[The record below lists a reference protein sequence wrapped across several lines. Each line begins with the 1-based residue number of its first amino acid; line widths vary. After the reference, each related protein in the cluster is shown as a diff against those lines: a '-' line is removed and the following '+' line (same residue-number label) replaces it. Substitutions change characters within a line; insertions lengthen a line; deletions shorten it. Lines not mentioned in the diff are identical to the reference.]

1 MFLIKNI
8 CLFMFFIILILFT
21 VGYASQ
27 PIIVS
32 NNNPLT
38 LLDFNSIK
46 RTYSDNNYSSIIDD
60 VNLAYTSIYYLC
72 ILTSVLLVLGIGFVL
87 FKYYIFKVTGSIL
100 FLLSLIC
107 MIVIFIV
114 LQLLIILNSFITSFD
129 QSSDSKSIQFN
140 IQTRNGTGYYLM
152 LVSTILM
159 IITHIVYTIFA

>member
-8 CLFMFFIILILFT
+8 CLIMFSIIFILFT

-32 NNNPLT
+32 NNNALS

-46 RTYSDNNYSSIIDD
+46 HTYSDNNYNSIIDN
-60 VNLAYTSIYYLC
+60 VNLAYTSVYYSC
-72 ILTSVLLVLGIGFVL
+72 ILISILLGLGIIFVL
-87 FKYYIFKVTGSIL
+87 FKYYIFKVTGNIL
-100 FLLSLIC
+100 FLISLIY
-107 MIVIFIV
+107 MIVVFIV
-114 LQLLIILNSFITSFD
+114 LQLLIILNSFVTSFD

-140 IQTRNGTGYYLM
+140 IQTSNGTGYYLM

>member
-8 CLFMFFIILILFT
+8 CLFMFSIIFILFT

-38 LLDFNSIK
+38 LVDFNSIK
-46 RTYSDNNYSSIIDD
+46 RTYSDNNYNSIIDN
-60 VNLAYTSIYYLC
+60 VNLAYTSVYYSC
-72 ILTSVLLVLGIGFVL
+72 ILISILLGLGIIFVL
-87 FKYYIFKVTGSIL
+87 FKYYIFKVTGNIL

-107 MIVIFIV
+107 MIVVFIV
-114 LQLLIILNSFITSFD
+114 LQLLIINSFVTSFD
-129 QSSDSKSIQFN
+129 QSSDSK
-140 IQTRNGTGYYLM
+140 NGTGYYLM

-159 IITHIVYTIFA
+159 IITHIVYTFFA

>member
-8 CLFMFFIILILFT
+8 CLIMFSIIFILFT

-38 LLDFNSIK
+38 LVDFNSIK
-46 RTYSDNNYSSIIDD
+46 RTYSDNNYNSIIDN
-60 VNLAYTSIYYLC
+60 VNLAYTSVYYSC
-72 ILTSVLLVLGIGFVL
+72 ILISILLGLGIIFVL
-87 FKYYIFKVTGSIL
+87 FKYYIFKVTGNIL
-100 FLLSLIC
+100 FLISLIY
-107 MIVIFIV
+107 MIVVFIV
-114 LQLLIILNSFITSFD
+114 LQLLIILNSFVTSFD
-129 QSSDSKSIQFN
+129 QSSDSKSNQFN
-140 IQTRNGTGYYLM
+140 IQTSNGTGYYLM